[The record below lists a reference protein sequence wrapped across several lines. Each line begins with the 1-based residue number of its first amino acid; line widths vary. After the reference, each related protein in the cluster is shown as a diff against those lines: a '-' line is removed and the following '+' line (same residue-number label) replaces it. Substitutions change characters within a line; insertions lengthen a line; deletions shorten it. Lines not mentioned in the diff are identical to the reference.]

1 LAVSGMATHSQRNL
15 GVFLVAIVALP
26 LVLLAV

>member
-1 LAVSGMATHSQRNL
+1 VSGIVTHSQRNL

-26 LVLLAV
+26 VVLLAV